1 MKKALLLLEGFDDN
15 GFIEKFTI
23 GYKEDYKTVSAPN
36 QYIRVYECSEEIEDR
51 IMSIGVDEAQNVI
64 AKVDDQYYKLLDGIQ
79 NNLFVVLSELLPGIT
94 KKLQLRKNLPDTGLD
109 DAVRSKLEPSSD
121 EPDH

>member
-23 GYKEDYKTVSAPN
+23 GYKEDYKTVSAPK
-36 QYIRVYECSEEIEDR
+36 QYIRVYECSEEIKDK
-51 IMSIGVDEAQNVI
+51 IMSIGVDEDQNVI
-64 AKVDDQYYKLLDGIQ
+64 AKVDEQYYKILDGIQ

-94 KKLQLRKNLPDTGLD
+94 KNLQLRNNLHDTGLD
-109 DAVRSKLEPSSD
+109 STVSRELKPRSD

>member
-23 GYKEDYKTVSAPN
+23 GYKEDYKTVSAPK
-36 QYIRVYECSEEIEDR
+36 QYIRVYECSEEIEDK
-51 IMSIGVDEAQNVI
+51 IMSIGVDEDKNVI
-64 AKVDDQYYKLLDGIQ
+64 AKVDEQYYKILDGIQ

-94 KKLQLRKNLPDTGLD
+94 KNLQLRKNLPDTGLD
-109 DAVRSKLEPSSD
+109 NTVSRDFKPRSD